1 MTPEEYAAVM
11 EVIRGQQ
18 HIEYGNNY
26 APKMVIDSNGVHRI
40 EIELRK
46 FVRGKKRCNWKK

>member
-1 MTPEEYAAVM
+1 MTQEEYAEVM
-11 EVIRGQQ
+11 EIIRGQQ

-46 FVRGKKRCNWKK
+46 FVRGKKR